1 VSRLATQ
8 IRLTMTRTHVFLIGL
23 AATAIATWL
32 IWRQQMANVREPNDR
47 ERRVK
52 TARAARQAAIRER
65 FRQAGLAYPPRE
77 LFLRAFKHEAE
88 LELWARE
95 NDESFRLVTTWR
107 IVAASGR
114 PGPKRREGDRQV
126 PEGFYVVDRFNPES
140 SYHLSLGLNYPNA
153 SDRLRGDRDHPG
165 SDIFIHGSDHT
176 IGCLPLGDRA
186 IEELYLIALDAH
198 HRGQREIA
206 VHIFPARMAGA
217 TWNDLARA
225 ESAANPKLKDFWEE
239 LRPAYEAFERTRRV
253 PAVRVEPDGAYRMET
268 EE

>member
-1 VSRLATQ
+1 
-8 IRLTMTRTHVFLIGL
+8 MTRTQVFLVGL
-23 AATAIATWL
+23 AATATAIGTWL
-32 IWRQQMANVREPNDR
+32 IWRQPTANASELNQG

-52 TARAARQAAIRER
+52 KARADRQGVIRER
-65 FRQAGLAYPPRE
+65 FRQAGLAYPSRE
-77 LFLRAFKHEAE
+77 IFLRAFKHEAE

-107 IVAASGR
+107 IVTSSGG

-126 PEGFYVVDRFNPES
+126 PEGFYFVDRFNPES

-153 SDRLRGDRDHPG
+153 SDRLRSDRDHPG
-165 SDIFIHGSDHT
+165 SDIFIHGNDRT

-186 IEELYLIALDAH
+186 IEELYLIALDTH
-198 HRGQREIA
+198 HRGQREIP

-217 TWNDLARA
+217 MWNDFARA
-225 ESAANPKLKDFWEE
+225 QSATNPELKEFWKE

-253 PAVRVEPDGAYRMET
+253 PAVRVAPDGAYRT
-268 EE
+268 EIKD